1 MDLQGRTLVIRVDEA
16 TLGASNATF
25 FSDLVF
31 LGNMGMRPIVVAPTK
46 DAARAVVRTMN
57 RSGDTA
63 VGRIPML
70 PRKTKSLK
78 KVAFEAPSVASSTR
92 ITSVRPCRSIASSSA
107 RQRVRR
113 ADGSGAAAD
122 GEAP

>member
-31 LGNMGMRPIVVAPTK
+31 LGNMGMRSIVVSPRRIIVLTT
-46 DAARAVVRTMN
+46 ARAA
-57 RSGDTA
+57 SL
-63 VGRIPML
+63 VGATTIGRNPML